1 MMLNIFPF
9 LEWFKAY
16 DLRCLKGDAI
26 AGITVALVLIPQ
38 SMAYA
43 QLAGL
48 PAYYGLYASLAP
60 PVVAALFGSSRQ
72 LATGPVAVVSLITAT
87 SLESIATAG
96 SPGYITYALLLAVM
110 VGLFQFALGVLR
122 LGLVINF
129 LSHPV
134 VNGFTNAAAIII
146 ATSQLPKMLGVY
158 VDKADFHYE
167 TIIRVV
173 QAALHYMHWPTLLMG
188 VIAFAIMILLK
199 RYNSRIPGVLAA
211 VVVTTLM
218 SWAFRFEQNTV
229 IRLSTMDSPDGGA
242 LVRQFNTSLEAIP
255 PLIAKRAVEDSNLSH
270 AKSAHDTI
278 AMLDAKRNVDVLT
291 IQIDRLKYDASVY
304 RDKIRKLLF
313 MRAVRPDGTFRFIPR
328 EKLNDDPATR
338 NEPVWRIKIGHQPLD
353 PEAIVF
359 IGGGEVVGMVPKG
372 LPSLVLPKFE
382 LAAMGKML
390 SFAAIIALLGFMEA
404 ISIAKAMAAKTG
416 QRLDPNRE
424 LIGQGLGNLAGAL
437 SGSYPVSGSFSRSAV
452 NLQAGAVT
460 GMSSVVT
467 SLAVMLTLLF
477 FTPLLYHLPQS
488 VFAAVIMMAVVG
500 LLNIRGF
507 IHAWR
512 AQRHDGVIS
521 VLTFIST
528 LAFAPH
534 LDKGILIGVGLS
546 LLVFLYKSMRPHVAS
561 LSLSSDHR
569 LHDAMVYGLKECR
582 YIDVVRFDGPLF
594 FANSSYLED
603 QIAKHRLNKKKL
615 KHIILVC
622 DGINDIDASGLETLS
637 LVMDRVRSAGIDISL
652 SGVNEAVME
661 VLVRS
666 HLLAKIGP
674 DHIYPNMDKA
684 IRAVHAQTHNEG
696 EESSCPLT
704 TVVYQGS
711 GTQTSV
717 PETRE
722 SKVGKATAETPI

>member
-1 MMLNIFPF
+1 MMSKIFPF
-9 LEWFKAY
+9 LDWFKDY
-16 DLRCLKGDAI
+16 NLNTLKRDAI

-48 PAYYGLYASLAP
+48 PAYYGLYASLLP
-60 PVVAALFGSSRQ
+60 PIVAAMFGSSRQ

-87 SLESIATAG
+87 SLESIAMTG
-96 SPGYITYALLLAVM
+96 SQGYITYALLLAVM
-110 VGLFQFALGVLR
+110 VGLFQFSLGILR

-134 VNGFTNAAAIII
+134 INGFSNAAAIII

-167 TIIRVV
+167 TLVRVV
-173 QAALHYMHWPTLLMG
+173 QAAYHYMHWPTLLMG
-188 VIAFAIMILLK
+188 VIAFGIMILLK
-199 RYNSRIPGVLAA
+199 RSHSRIPGVLAA
-211 VVVTTLM
+211 VVITTLL
-218 SWAFRFEQNTV
+218 SWAFQFEQKTV
-229 IRLSTMDSPDGGA
+229 IRLSTMDSPKGGM
-242 LVRQFNTSLEAIP
+242 LIRHFNTSLRAIP
-255 PLIAKRAVEDSNLSH
+255 PLVEKRAEENHKISR

-278 AMLDAKRNVDVLT
+278 AMLDAKRNVDVMT
-291 IQIDRLKYDASVY
+291 IQIERLNYDASVY
-304 RDKIRKLLF
+304 RDQIRKLLF
-313 MRAVRPDGTFRFIPR
+313 VRSVRPDGTFQFIP
-328 EKLNDDPATR
+328 KKLLNDPNDGSERA
-338 NEPVWRIKIGHQPLD
+338 WRIKIGHQPLD
-353 PEAIVF
+353 PEGIVF
-359 IGGGEVVGMVPKG
+359 MGGGEVVGAIPKG
-372 LPSLVLPKFE
+372 LPSLVMPKFE
-382 LAAMGKML
+382 LAAMGRL
-390 SFAAIIALLGFMEA
+390 FSFAVIIALLGFMEA

-424 LIGQGLGNLAGAL
+424 LIGQGLGNLAGAF

-452 NLQAGAVT
+452 NLQAGAMT
-460 GMSSVVT
+460 GMSSVIT
-467 SLAVMLTLLF
+467 SLAVMIALLL

-500 LLNIRGF
+500 LVNIRGF
-507 IHAWR
+507 VHAWR
-512 AQRHDGVIS
+512 AQHHDGIIS
-521 VLTFIST
+521 VVTFIST

-603 QIAKHRLNKKKL
+603 QIAKHRLNKKQL

-637 LVMDRVRSAGIDISL
+637 LVVDRIRSAKIDISL

-661 VLVRS
+661 VLERA
-666 HLLAKIGP
+666 HLLAKIGR
-674 DHIYPNMDKA
+674 DHIYPNMDEA
-684 IRAVHAQTHNEG
+684 IRAVHFQTHKDG
-696 EESSCPLT
+696 EESDCPLK
-704 TVVYQGS
+704 TVVYRKS
-711 GTQTSV
+711 GDNLPL
-717 PETRE
+717 PEAGE
-722 SKVGKATAETPI
+722 LAVGNEIVERPK